1 MTLTIGS
8 LFSGIGGI
16 DVAFEKAGA
25 KVLWQAE
32 IDKNCR
38 RVLRERWPDVE
49 LYEDVKDITFKGL
62 SPMQPNEAS
71 DGVSPTG
78 VKRASFLVQGLRESV
93 FESTKEGERSRRN
106 SRTETSLAA
115 HDTLSVDSDRV
126 RIDGVEARREMRHL
140 PTADESSAH
149 RSQPSDRESTR
160 TPVPTMQSEVGS
172 SRGSSLSNG
181 SVGIPTPAFV
191 DVIVGGFPCQDLS
204 VAGKRTGLK
213 GERSGLFFEVIRIIK
228 EMREASNGEYPKYVV
243 LENVPGLLSSN
254 RGRDFGVVLKELA
267 QCGMDD
273 IGWRVLDAQYFGLA
287 QRRKRVFI
295 VGHSGGGADSA
306 EVLFDAESVYGD
318 SPPSRPSKQIVTS
331 ALTGRLGSG
340 GPDDNSAQGHHL
352 LAELASR
359 YWDGGDLS
367 DTLDVSMLVKGQMM
381 PEKRRMPVVF
391 APIPVQNATRGK
403 SQNGLGVGDE
413 GDPMYTLDIAS
424 QHAVLTFSCKNDG
437 SDVGSADGYETW
449 EEDETTNT
457 LNQFDV
463 GDVRTTTAIVE
474 AVMGDIS
481 HALTGE
487 GCDASKDGTGR
498 GTPIIA
504 QLLQYLTIRRITPLE
519 ALRLQGFPDD
529 HLDVVGKPLS
539 DTTKYRM
546 VGNAVAVPCV
556 RWIANRMVAVHERK
570 SNG

>member
-1 MTLTIGS
+1 VTLRLGE
-8 LFSGIGGI
+8 LFAGIGGFGE
-16 DVAFEKAGA
+16 AFRQTGA
-25 KVLWQAE
+25 ETVWAVE
-32 IDKNCR
+32 IDPHCQ
-38 RVLRERWPDVE
+38 RVLRERFPTAQIE
-49 LYEDVKDITFKGL
+49 SDVK
-62 SPMQPNEAS
+62 
-71 DGVSPTG
+71 
-78 VKRASFLVQGLRESV
+78 
-93 FESTKEGERSRRN
+93 
-106 SRTETSLAA
+106 
-115 HDTLSVDSDRV
+115 
-126 RIDGVEARREMRHL
+126 
-140 PTADESSAH
+140 
-149 RSQPSDRESTR
+149 
-160 TPVPTMQSEVGS
+160 EVGAHN
-172 SRGSSLSNG
+172 LA
-181 SVGIPTPAFV
+181 PV
-191 DVIVGGFPCQDLS
+191 DVITFGSPCQDLS
-204 VAGKRTGLK
+204 VAGRRKGFE
-213 GERSGLFFEVIRIIK
+213 GERSGLYYEAIRII
-228 EMREASNGEYPKYVV
+228 RELEPRYAIW
-243 LENVPGLLSSN
+243 ENVPGALSSN
-254 RGRDFGVVLKELA
+254 GRRDFAAALAALVGCEVAVPTKRWSTSGVVFGPKGQA
-267 QCGMDD
+267 A
-273 IGWRVLDAQYFGLA
+273 WRILDAQYFGLA
-287 QRRKRVFI
+287 QRRKRLFVVFDPTGERAGEI
-295 VGHSGGGADSA
+295 
-306 EVLFDAESVYGD
+306 LFDLKGVSGD
-318 SPPSRPSKQIVTS
+318 SPPSRPSQQITTS

-352 LAELASR
+352 LAELAGR

-381 PEKRRMPVVF
+381 PDKRRMPVVF

>member
-1 MTLTIGS
+1 
-8 LFSGIGGI
+8 
-16 DVAFEKAGA
+16 
-25 KVLWQAE
+25 
-32 IDKNCR
+32 
-38 RVLRERWPDVE
+38 
-49 LYEDVKDITFKGL
+49 
-62 SPMQPNEAS
+62 
-71 DGVSPTG
+71 
-78 VKRASFLVQGLRESV
+78 
-93 FESTKEGERSRRN
+93 
-106 SRTETSLAA
+106 
-115 HDTLSVDSDRV
+115 
-126 RIDGVEARREMRHL
+126 
-140 PTADESSAH
+140 
-149 RSQPSDRESTR
+149 
-160 TPVPTMQSEVGS
+160 
-172 SRGSSLSNG
+172 
-181 SVGIPTPAFV
+181 
-191 DVIVGGFPCQDLS
+191 
-204 VAGKRTGLK
+204 
-213 GERSGLFFEVIRIIK
+213 
-228 EMREASNGEYPKYVV
+228 
-243 LENVPGLLSSN
+243 
-254 RGRDFGVVLKELA
+254 
-267 QCGMDD
+267 
-273 IGWRVLDAQYFGLA
+273 LA

-403 SQNGLGVGDE
+403 SQNGLGIGDE

-424 QHAVLTFSCKNDG
+424 QHAVLAFSCKNDG
-437 SDVGSADGYETW
+437 SDAGEVSPTLRSMNFDQSHTNGGGQVAVVGVMGEVSHALHDMEHGASEDGTERGVPVVASYRKSARARSEDGYETW
-449 EEDETTNT
+449 EESDTTNT

-487 GCDASKDGTGR
+487 GCDASEDGTGR
-498 GTPIIA
+498 GTSIIA
-504 QLLQYLTIRRITPLE
+504 QLLQHLTIRRITPLE

-529 HLDVVGKPLS
+529 HLEVTGKPLS
-539 DTTKYRM
+539 DTTKYRQI
-546 VGNAVAVPCV
+546 GNAVAVPCV
-556 RWIANRMVAVHERK
+556 EWIARRMVAVHERK

>member
-93 FESTKEGERSRRN
+93 FESMKEGERSRRN

-403 SQNGLGVGDE
+403 SQNGLGIGDE

-424 QHAVLTFSCKNDG
+424 QHAVLAFSCKNDG
-437 SDVGSADGYETW
+437 SDAGEVSPTLRSMNFDQSHTNGGGQVAVVGVMGEVSHALHDMEHGASEDGTERGVPVVASYRKSARARSEDGYETW
-449 EEDETTNT
+449 EESDTTNT

-481 HALTGE
+481 HA
-487 GCDASKDGTGR
+487 
-498 GTPIIA
+498 
-504 QLLQYLTIRRITPLE
+504 
-519 ALRLQGFPDD
+519 
-529 HLDVVGKPLS
+529 
-539 DTTKYRM
+539 
-546 VGNAVAVPCV
+546 
-556 RWIANRMVAVHERK
+556 
-570 SNG
+570 